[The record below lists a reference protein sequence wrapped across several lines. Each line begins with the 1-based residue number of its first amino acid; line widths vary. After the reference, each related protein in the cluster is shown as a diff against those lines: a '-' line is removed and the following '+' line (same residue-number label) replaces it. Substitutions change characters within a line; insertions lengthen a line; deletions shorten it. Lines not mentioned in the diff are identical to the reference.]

1 MNIYVYRC
9 KERERYIYVHV
20 YMYILI
26 LDLFHKTDA
35 MVRIC
40 EKSFNVVVGNI
51 SDSMMLQILNTESEI
66 GNQLL
71 EGTPSTA
78 QILQGP
84 TQPRLNQ
91 RSLRCQGIDIQDLQP
106 WGSARNTETRKHRS
120 LLKHQI
126 VDFNIT
132 QTHQNQIKNIL
143 LEPSDVFL
151 PS

>member
-1 MNIYVYRC
+1 
-9 KERERYIYVHV
+9 
-20 YMYILI
+20 MYLLI

-35 MVRIC
+35 MVRRC
-40 EKSFNVVVGNI
+40 EKSFDVVVGNI
-51 SDSMMLQILNTESEI
+51 NDSMMLQILNTEFEI

-71 EGTPSTA
+71 EGTPSTP
-78 QILQGP
+78 QVLQGP

-91 RSLRCQGIDIQDLQP
+91 RSLRCQGIDFQDLGP
-106 WGSARNTETRKHRS
+106 WGSARNTQTRKHS
-120 LLKHQI
+120 LLKYQI

-132 QTHQNQIKNIL
+132 QTHQNQIKNLL